1 MKWGETARQRDS
13 SFHKLTRARTHV
25 YILEKYC
32 HTVTLSHPTSFPIY
46 SVHLGTQFFLPLLAL
61 WRVAP
66 EIAFANRQYNRQYN
80 SLFSQT
86 NWFFVCIFRFFFVP
100 LRGNLHKC
108 ARTERY
114 ILFLGYS
121 CCSCC
126 LSGYG
131 GRKWSPSP
139 CPHPLRGRE
148 SWCLRWWL
156 WIVFRLSYHSPRP
169 LPLPRRRGGGV
180 RTRPLWWLWIVFRLN
195 RRRAPAGWRRPWSMW
210 QKTR

>member
-1 MKWGETARQRDS
+1 METAGTLAHWHTRPLAGRQ
-13 SFHKLTRARTHV
+13 AA
-25 YILEKYC
+25 IAEE
-32 HTVTLSHPTSFPIY
+32 
-46 SVHLGTQFFLPLLAL
+46 LA
-61 WRVAP
+61 
-66 EIAFANRQYNRQYN
+66 N

-86 NWFFVCIFRFFFVP
+86 NCFFVCIFRFFFVP

-108 ARTERY
+108 ARTEKY

-139 CPHPLRGRE
+139 CPRPLRGGGGVRPHPK
-148 SWCLRWWL
+148 WWL

-169 LPLPRRRGGGV
+169 LPPPRRRGGGV
-180 RTRPLWWLWIVFRLN
+180 RTRPRWWLWIVFRLN
-195 RRRAPAGWRRPWSMW
+195 RRRAPAGWRRP
-210 QKTR
+210 

>member
-1 MKWGETARQRDS
+1 MCARGCIYGNCW
-13 SFHKLTRARTHV
+13 HAG
-25 YILEKYC
+25 
-32 HTVTLSHPTSFPIY
+32 TLAHPTSFPIY
-46 SVHLGTQFFLPLLAL
+46 SVHLGTQFFLPLVAL

-139 CPHPLRGRE
+139 CPRPLRG
-148 SWCLRWWL
+148 
-156 WIVFRLSYHSPRP
+156 
-169 LPLPRRRGGGV
+169 GGGV
-180 RTRPLWWLWIVFRLN
+180 RPRPRWWRWIVFRLN
-195 RRRAPAGWRRPWSMW
+195 HRRAPAGWRRP
-210 QKTR
+210 

>member
-1 MKWGETARQRDS
+1 MCARAGEFIET
-13 SFHKLTRARTHV
+13 
-25 YILEKYC
+25 
-32 HTVTLSHPTSFPIY
+32 TVTLSHPTSFPIY
-46 SVHLGTQFFLPLLAL
+46 SVHLGTQCFLPLLAL

-86 NWFFVCIFRFFFVP
+86 NCFFVCIFRFFFVP

-139 CPHPLRGRE
+139 CPRPLRGRE
-148 SWCLRWWL
+148 SWCLRWIRKL
-156 WIVFRLSYHSPRP
+156 WCGSRQVGITLSTAPP
-169 LPLPRRRGGGV
+169 LPPLRGRRG
-180 RTRPLWWLWIVFRLN
+180 
-195 RRRAPAGWRRPWSMW
+195 S
-210 QKTR
+210 

>member
-1 MKWGETARQRDS
+1 METAG
-13 SFHKLTRARTHV
+13 
-25 YILEKYC
+25 
-32 HTVTLSHPTSFPIY
+32 TLAHPTSFPIY

-66 EIAFANRQYNRQYN
+66 EIAFANRQYN

-131 GRKWSPSP
+131 GRKWSLSP
-139 CPHPLRGRE
+139 CPRPLRGRE

-169 LPLPRRRGGGV
+169 LPPPRRRGGGV
-180 RTRPLWWLWIVFRLN
+180 RTQHPWHLWCGSRQVGITLPTAPPLLRARRTRPRWWLWIVFRLN
-195 RRRAPAGWRRPWSMW
+195 HRRAPAGWRRP
-210 QKTR
+210 

>member
-1 MKWGETARQRDS
+1 M
-13 SFHKLTRARTHV
+13 RARAGEFIET
-25 YILEKYC
+25 
-32 HTVTLSHPTSFPIY
+32 TVTLSHPTSFPIY
-46 SVHLGTQFFLPLLAL
+46 SVHLETQFFLPLLAL

-108 ARTERY
+108 AQTERY

-131 GRKWSPSP
+131 GRKWSPYP
-139 CPHPLRGRE
+139 CPLLLRGGRGVRTR
-148 SWCLRWWL
+148 LRWWL

-169 LPLPRRRGGGV
+169 LPPPRRRGGGV
-180 RTRPLWWLWIVFRLN
+180 RTRPRWWLWIVFRLN

-210 QKTR
+210 RRTR